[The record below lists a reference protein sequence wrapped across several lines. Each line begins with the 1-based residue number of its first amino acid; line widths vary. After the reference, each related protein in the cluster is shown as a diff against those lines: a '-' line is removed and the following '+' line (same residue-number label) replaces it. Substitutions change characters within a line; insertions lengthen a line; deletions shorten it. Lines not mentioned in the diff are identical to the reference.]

1 VLPGSYLT
9 KEFQRRVI
17 TWFHQKGRVFYWR
30 KNVLN
35 LWQWLVLELLLKK
48 TRAETVEKV
57 FPKFIEKYSDPRIVV
72 QADELELENDLRYL
86 GLHKQRQMALRL
98 VAEKILKDFGGQ
110 IPLNQSS
117 LAEIPYVGLYI
128 SNAVL
133 CFGGVQ
139 RRHIVDTNI
148 ARILARFHGLDI
160 PKDAR
165 EKWIWDIAE
174 KMVPQQNWREYNF
187 GLLDIGALIC
197 KTQAPKC
204 SLCSL
209 KDMCSYTR
217 ESSQEYLSN

>member
-1 VLPGSYLT
+1 MSGSYLT

-17 TWFHQKGRVFYWR
+17 SWFHQKGRVFYWR
-30 KNVLN
+30 KNILSI
-35 LWQWLVLELLLKK
+35 WQWLVLELLLKK

-57 FPKFIEKYSDPRIVV
+57 FPKFIEKYSEPRIVV

-117 LAEIPYVGLYI
+117 LAEIPYIGLYI

-133 CFGGVQ
+133 CFGDGQ
-139 RRHIVDTNI
+139 RRPIVDTNI
-148 ARILARFHGLDI
+148 ARILARFHDLDI
-160 PKDAR
+160 PKDTR

-174 KMVPQQNWREYNF
+174 KMVPQQNWQEYNF

-209 KDMCSYTR
+209 KDICSYTR
-217 ESSQEYLSN
+217 KSSQEYLSN